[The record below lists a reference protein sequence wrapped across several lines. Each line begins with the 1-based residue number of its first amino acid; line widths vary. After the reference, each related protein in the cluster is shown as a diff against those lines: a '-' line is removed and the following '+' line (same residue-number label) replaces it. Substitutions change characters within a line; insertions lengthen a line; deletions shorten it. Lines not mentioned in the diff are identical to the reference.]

1 MGLDELLK
9 ERREYNKANSKF
21 IILEEGESFVGVYQ
35 NAESG
40 EDPKYGKRIYF
51 KFKVDEM
58 DKILNRSASG
68 PTYRLLNQMREAGV
82 KVGDKV
88 KITRLKNKGNQHQFH
103 VDNFNPPELERNN
116 DTSPIEKI
124 FGN

>member
-35 NAESG
+35 NAEAG

-88 KITRLKNKGNQHQFH
+88 VPGAVLGLVFSKT
-103 VDNFNPPELERNN
+103 
-116 DTSPIEKI
+116 
-124 FGN
+124 